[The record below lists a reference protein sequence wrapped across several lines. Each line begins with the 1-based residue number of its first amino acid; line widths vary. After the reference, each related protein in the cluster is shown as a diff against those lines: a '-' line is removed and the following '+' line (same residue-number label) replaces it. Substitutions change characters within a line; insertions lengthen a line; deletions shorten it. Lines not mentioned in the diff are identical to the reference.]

1 MDLSSGGRA
10 MPFTIDQFF
19 EVFAR
24 YNRGVWPAQIV
35 LCALAALVVI
45 AIVKAPDR
53 AGRLVSA
60 ALALLWAWMAI
71 AYHLRYFA
79 AINPAARIFAGLFL
93 AGAVAF
99 ALGPRLRFDPGFSL
113 RGGMAWLLVLYAL
126 VGYPL
131 IGSLLGQRY
140 PAMPTF
146 GLPCPTTI
154 FTLGVLL
161 LVRPPVPRLLF
172 GVPILW
178 SFLGAFA
185 AFRLGVP
192 EDLGLLVAGLAG
204 LWAAAKKEGRLA
216 GGLDP
221 QEALRAQKL

>member
-1 MDLSSGGRA
+1 

-24 YNRGVWPAQIV
+24 YNGGVWPAQIV
-35 LCALAALVVI
+35 LYALALVVVI
-45 AIVKAPDR
+45 AILKAPER

-60 ALALLWAWMAI
+60 VLTLFWAWMAI

-79 AINPAARIFAGLFL
+79 AINPAAPVFAGLFL
-93 AGAVAF
+93 AGAIAF
-99 ALGPRLRFDPGFSL
+99 ALYGLTGPRLRFRQALDA
-113 RGGMAWLLVLYAL
+113 RGGLGWLLMLYAL

-131 IGSLLGQRY
+131 IGYLLGQRY

-154 FTLGVLL
+154 FTLAVLL

-172 GVPILW
+172 VVPILW

-204 LWAAAKKEGRLA
+204 LWALWAAGKKKGRLA
-216 GGLDP
+216 A
-221 QEALRAQKL
+221 ALIHREV